1 LKKVLLIIFP
11 ILIVDQVFKFWV
23 KLNMRIGQE
32 FNIIGE
38 RIKLYFIENNGMA
51 FGMQFAG
58 DAGKLILTAIRIIA
72 VILILFYLFQITK
85 RKTTKTGL
93 IVCLSLIVAGAL
105 GNIIDS
111 VFYGVIFSE
120 STPVTVATLLP
131 DAGGYASF
139 FHGKV
144 VDMLYCP
151 IIRSTYPDWFP
162 FVGGQNFEFFRPI
175 FNVADS
181 AITIGM
187 FWLLIGYKRFFPNH
201 K

>member
-1 LKKVLLIIFP
+1 
-11 ILIVDQVFKFWV
+11 
-23 KLNMRIGQE
+23 MRIGQE

-58 DAGKLILTAIRIIA
+58 DASKLILTAIRIIA